1 MTMTHLGSLMFTST
15 TKEKTMSDEYYF
27 EGDDDKQFFSQ
38 EEEQH
43 FYAVLSDYIE
53 LMTIYDS
60 NFILLTVCEL
70 MKEKQAN
77 SLNSL
82 N

>member
-1 MTMTHLGSLMFTST
+1 MFTLT
-15 TKEKTMSDEYYF
+15 IKEKTMSDEYYF
-27 EGDDDKQFFSQ
+27 EGNDDQQFFSQ

-43 FYAVLSDYIE
+43 FYEVLSDYIE
-53 LMTIYDS
+53 LIELYDS
-60 NFILLTVCEL
+60 NFILLTVCKL

-77 SLNSL
+77 SLNSF